1 MTPGIAAASA
11 VPASTSAPCSLHTA
25 EYEELAVSL
34 CAHAA
39 RARAL
44 AEELACRSA
53 EDDWRPLLGPLASF
67 ESSLLDMHHEVLD
80 AIGELAS
87 RHVGPPLSKSP
98 QRVSPSP
105 GGREVHSPSPSCGS
119 HAGSS
124 CASDA
129 QNGSRES
136 EAGLKSQASASGFTA
151 TSPQSD
157 IMCERFARESPT
169 SGNLVGRQHLLQFV
183 HGMLRRKRD
192 AILREVGSPCAGAS
206 SQSTPSHS
214 RETSAIVSFNVSAD
228 AAAGGADQKDDEAA
242 TKLRELDEDIAR
254 VELELAMRSTVTPQK
269 RRSEA
274 VSAALAGSGS
284 AQDVTPSQGSTTMP
298 LSATPPRATPLTASR
313 AGRPSGASQ
322 PSDISPEV
330 CTAMPAMPTAPPSP
344 PLRATPPTR
353 AATPSGFL
361 WGLNSE
367 LGAND
372 SCESTATVFHTPAR
386 GPASVLTETTPP
398 VEQPSCEKSSP
409 LEVDRTS
416 RGARLHFESPP
427 PRPSPAAA
435 AAAAAADA
443 ADAVLIG
450 SARAGSASLR
460 TSSGAMRSSAQRR
473 GEGSN
478 RASDRPRWPEW
489 CWGGGSERL
498 SPSGQPRSPAAAFEA
513 GGDSPIGQSLSP
525 ATSLDSPRP
534 HACREALC
542 EWEVPEP
549 PPHQQTPAGTPRE
562 AAASVSPPGAAGR
575 APLSSAP
582 ASWAFRGSPTSSG
595 SSRKGKEN
603 ISENIRPSSA
613 TGSQRVPQNA
623 LAGGPPPAKPPPK
636 APPAPL
642 AEQRT
647 GEASSPVRVRQ
658 AAATDSAAPS
668 SPAASPPPVVHLR
681 AASTPG
687 RRVPASYGA
696 SGLFRETPS
705 PRPGM
710 PHRSSPSS
718 APALQPRSLFASPSP
733 PRYTGMHAA
742 DAFDWASP
750 IRPCDGASTM
760 LTPARAGEEDLLR
773 QDAAPGSPRGSG
785 GALPRQVW
793 MNSPGPVRVPAGSP
807 GPVRV
812 SSSPA
817 LLLSGSPARVSGSP
831 ARLTGSLSRF
841 AASPVRVS
849 TAGRQQYARS
859 PSAPSMSASSV
870 SSGGGGAMHSATA
883 DAVGRVL
890 AHQHSGDTPR
900 NLTDWRKSL
909 QMARRQ
915 DERASSAKAKA
926 KMPWR

>member
-1 MTPGIAAASA
+1 MAPSAGSAEA
-11 VPASTSAPCSLHTA
+11 VPASASALSALPVA
-25 EYEELAVSL
+25 DYEELAVSL

-44 AEELACRSA
+44 AEELTCRNA

-80 AIGELAS
+80 AIGDLAS
-87 RHVGPPLSKSP
+87 RHVGPSLGKSGTNPALVSP
-98 QRVSPSP
+98 QRVSPTP
-105 GGREVHSPSPSCGS
+105 VAREAHSPSPSHRS
-119 HAGSS
+119 SASSS

-129 QNGSRES
+129 DARKRDS
-136 EAGLKSQASASGFTA
+136 EAGLESKASASSVTA

-157 IMCERFARESPT
+157 ILCEKLARESPT
-169 SGNLVGRQHLLQFV
+169 GCNLAGREHMLQFV
-183 HGMLRRKRD
+183 HGMLRRKRE
-192 AILREVGSPCAGAS
+192 AILREVGSPSAGAR
-206 SQSTPSHS
+206 SQTQTTPSHS

-228 AAAGGADQKDDEAA
+228 AAAGGVDHEVDEAA

-274 VSAALAGSGS
+274 VSAALAGSGG
-284 AQDVTPSQGSTTMP
+284 AQDATPSQGSTTMP
-298 LSATPPRATPLTASR
+298 LSATPPR
-313 AGRPSGASQ
+313 G
-322 PSDISPEV
+322 DISPEV
-330 CTAMPAMPTAPPSP
+330 VGALPAAPPSP

-353 AATPSGFL
+353 ATTPSGFL

-386 GPASVLTETTPP
+386 GPASALTETTPL
-398 VEQPSCEKSSP
+398 VEQTSVEKSSP
-409 LEVDRTS
+409 SEVDRVA

-427 PRPSPAAA
+427 PRLSPAAT

-450 SARAGSASLR
+450 SARAGSASVR

-473 GEGSN
+473 GDCSN
-478 RASDRPRWPEW
+478 RASDRQRLPEW
-489 CWGGGSERL
+489 CWGGGSDRL
-498 SPSGQPRSPAAAFEA
+498 SSSGQQRSPAAGSQAA
-513 GGDSPIGQSLSP
+513 TASPVHHRLSP

-534 HACREALC
+534 HAYREALC

-549 PPHQQTPAGTPRE
+549 PPRQPAPVDGTPRE
-562 AAASVSPPGAAGR
+562 ATGSISPPTVFGR
-575 APLSSAP
+575 APLTSAP
-582 ASWAFRGSPTSSG
+582 APWAFRGSASSSG
-595 SSRKGKEN
+595 SSGKGKEN
-603 ISENIRPSSA
+603 INENICPSSA

-623 LAGGPPPAKPPPK
+623 LAGGPPPAKSPPK
-636 APPAPL
+636 APPRPL
-642 AEQRT
+642 AEQRS
-647 GEASSPVRVRQ
+647 GDASSPARARQ
-658 AAATDSAAPS
+658 AAATDAAVA

-773 QDAAPGSPRGSG
+773 QETAQGSPRGS
-785 GALPRQVW
+785 ASAVPKQVW
-793 MNSPGPVRVPAGSP
+793 MNSPGPVRVPPAGSP
-807 GPVRV
+807 ARV
-812 SSSPA
+812 ASSPA
-817 LLLSGSPARVSGSP
+817 LLLSGSPARVAGSP

-841 AASPVRVS
+841 AGSPVRVS
-849 TAGRQQYARS
+849 AAARQQYARS

-870 SSGGGGAMHSATA
+870 SSGGGGAMPAAVLGNLTATA
-883 DAVGRVL
+883 DAVGRGL

-900 NLTDWRKSL
+900 NLTDWRRSL

-915 DERASSAKAKA
+915 DERGSSSRSKAKI
-926 KMPWR
+926 PWR